1 MTDPDNTKTDTLACN
16 ACGADVPEQCLCALA
31 TPPNDPTEILSEA
44 AHDAWMESKH
54 AQGITSRASEW
65 GEELM
70 APYSA
75 LSERAKDLDR
85 GTVRGVLNA
94 VKRAGFEVR
103 AALAAHEQQGEP
115 KCLCPGGDHPMTD
128 HRPGCPLAAPAGAHP
143 GERGMLQGEPDV
155 SPVPLDGEE
164 ICTPP
169 AGDPM
174 DEADLASELRRL
186 ARFHQDRLQYIT
198 TAWRMAQAADRIE
211 ALEREL
217 AEANTY
223 IERHVRLNVELR
235 ADLQHVQNEWA
246 DARNRAEDWKRIA
259 QDHEAGT
266 VEVTDDM
273 LDDWIAALR
282 SGNKIVFGP
291 PQANGLADRLAEAR
305 DLRPSIDI
313 AAIGAWLM
321 EHRGWDSADVDEL
334 DEALRVVVLRATAEG
349 DSK

>member
-103 AALAAHEQQGEP
+103 AALAAHDQQGDP
-115 KCLCPGGDHPMTD
+115 TCDAGICK
-128 HRPGCPLAAPAGAHP
+128 RPAGHDGP
-143 GERGMLQGEPDV
+143 HREHSPWPV
-155 SPVPLDGEE
+155 PPVPLDDDEFEE
-164 ICTPP
+164 IAEKVPGSVPATPEGGELEDLLARADQIVDRWDKGR
-169 AGDPM
+169 AGYSRNDAVFARSVV
-174 DEADLASELRRL
+174 ADLASALR
-186 ARFHQDRLQYIT
+186 HQRDETERWKADAKQYAAKAERWKDR
-198 TAWRMAQAADRIE
+198 AE
-211 ALEREL
+211 ALER
-217 AEANTY
+217 
-223 IERHVRLNVELR
+223 V
-235 ADLQHVQNEWA
+235 
-246 DARNRAEDWKRIA
+246 
-259 QDHEAGT
+259 
-266 VEVTDDM
+266 
-273 LDDWIAALR
+273 
-282 SGNKIVFGP
+282 
-291 PQANGLADRLAEAR
+291 LAEAR
-305 DLRPSIDI
+305 DTRLSFKDEVAESIWQRHADGWRAVMHEI
-313 AAIGAWLM
+313 IEPPCWNRSSPDATEPLTAEQVAWLKG
-321 EHRGWDSADVDEL
+321 EP
-334 DEALRVVVLRATAEG
+334 VLRGSAEG